1 MSRKKNANP
10 EINARLRALVDSVS
24 GGNAKEFAEKSGIP
38 VSTFHEYMR
47 GRDPS
52 AEHMIRISGFCD
64 VDLHWFITGEG
75 SVARRNGAQ
84 MPQNRDDLSALL
96 GMAAEILQS
105 GTDYAESLAANIR
118 SFHKSVEME
127 RKLAAREDRGSADT
141 DGRLEKLERMCEE
154 IKAKLETRREEEALG
169 QPAKVAAGGG

>member
-1 MSRKKNANP
+1 MSRKKYANP

-84 MPQNRDDLSALL
+84 ATQNGADLSALI
-96 GMAAEILQS
+96 GMTAEILQS

-127 RKLAAREDRGSADT
+127 RQLAALEDRWSADT
-141 DGRLEKLERMCEE
+141 EDRLEKLERMCEE
-154 IKAKLETRREEEALG
+154 IKANLETRRDEALG